1 MAGGRSYLIYI
12 CFLNFLSRNYEK
24 LVLLLQKRTYL
35 VAKALYYNYTV
46 CMIIKLNEKLPR
58 FVFWTLFLSGNPF
71 WADTL
76 ARSEVP
82 LNKDSTVLYTLQT
95 VPRRYTCY
103 FLWQNAVNTVV
114 LVQQRPRLRRRF
126 CVAIVYVQYITWFYW
141 IILMASLS
149 KIEHVLFISKH
160 QQMNLSLK
168 LIWKK

>member
-1 MAGGRSYLIYI
+1 MKVMAGGRSYLIYI
-12 CFLNFLSRNYEK
+12 CFLNFLSRNYEM

-103 FLWQNAVNTVV
+103 FL
-114 LVQQRPRLRRRF
+114 
-126 CVAIVYVQYITWFYW
+126 
-141 IILMASLS
+141 
-149 KIEHVLFISKH
+149 
-160 QQMNLSLK
+160 
-168 LIWKK
+168 